1 MHLYSGWLMSSFCGI
16 MLQLDQRFKTL
27 ESKFF
32 TPFELNGTAAIEK
45 FMEIRGLMS
54 SLKVNIAGKEVTVF

>member
-1 MHLYSGWLMSSFCGI
+1 